1 LYVHI
6 LTSNDSIADDT
17 CLGIPKCCWIL
28 QPATGETALSLH
40 CRWTIHYW
48 CHATVDSCQ
57 TLNSSPFGGF
67 DHSHSRSFCNQ
78 KDQHSYSRTHDT
90 RQLGMTSV
98 VPLSKIQ
105 IHQRHVGIISSLLL
119 LRKTE
124 LLDTVVKYICIL
136 HTSK

>member
-1 LYVHI
+1 
-6 LTSNDSIADDT
+6 
-17 CLGIPKCCWIL
+17 
-28 QPATGETALSLH
+28 
-40 CRWTIHYW
+40 
-48 CHATVDSCQ
+48 
-57 TLNSSPFGGF
+57 LNSSPFGGF